1 MERTGAVTLVGAG
14 CGRDLITVKG
24 LCALQQADVVVY
36 DDLIDKNLL
45 LETRPEC
52 ERIYVGKRMG
62 KHSHGQEEIHRLLAL
77 KAGAGKRVVRLK
89 GGDSFV
95 FGRGG
100 EEILYLQKKGIAYE
114 VIPGV
119 TSAVAVPGHGGIPVT
134 HRGMAR
140 SVTIVTGHS
149 ASGEEE
155 NYKALAAL
163 DGTLVFMMGLG
174 RIGEITQALMDA
186 GKGPDTPDRKSV
198 V

>member
-95 FGRGG
+95 FGRVV
-100 EEILYLQKKGIAYE
+100 EEILYLQKKGIAY
-114 VIPGV
+114 
-119 TSAVAVPGHGGIPVT
+119 
-134 HRGMAR
+134 
-140 SVTIVTGHS
+140 
-149 ASGEEE
+149 
-155 NYKALAAL
+155 
-163 DGTLVFMMGLG
+163 
-174 RIGEITQALMDA
+174 
-186 GKGPDTPDRKSV
+186 
-198 V
+198 